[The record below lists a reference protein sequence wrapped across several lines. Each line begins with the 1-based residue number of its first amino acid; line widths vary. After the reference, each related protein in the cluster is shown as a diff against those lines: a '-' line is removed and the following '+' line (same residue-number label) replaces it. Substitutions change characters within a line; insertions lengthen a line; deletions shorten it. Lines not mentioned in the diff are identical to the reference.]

1 MAKFCGACGT
11 RNDDD
16 NAVRCSNCGAFFT
29 TATNSPNNGSGN
41 YEEINFFNDYSG
53 NTDDKGYG
61 YNNAAANPQVNYQYI
76 QGADKNNNSVG
87 KIVKIVIS
95 LLLAAVLFLGCTV
108 IYEYTGYR
116 AVLNYFKRHFDDYD
130 YAKIVNNYSMV
141 VFETANPDNNYAEL
155 DKEAKDKL
163 EGVFSYFDEELGG
176 TNYDMKFKIVD
187 NHIMSD
193 DEYNDFM
200 NDLDYDRKSEI
211 IKDARIVDYKITASL
226 DGKKSSANIEL
237 ILTLE
242 DENKWKI
249 YSFDEK

>member
-29 TATNSPNNGSGN
+29 TVTNSPNNGNS
-41 YEEINFFNDYSG
+41 EEINFFSDYSG
-53 NTDDKGYG
+53 NTNNNGYG
-61 YNNAAANPQVNYQYI
+61 YNNSAANQQVNYQYI
-76 QGADKNNNSVG
+76 QGADKNNNAVG
-87 KIVKIVIS
+87 KIVKIIIS
-95 LLLAAVLFLGCTV
+95 LLLAAVLLLGCTV

-116 AVLNYFKRHFDDYD
+116 AVLNYFERYFDDYD
-130 YAKIVNNYSMV
+130 YRKIVNNYSMV
-141 VFETANPDNNYAEL
+141 VFETSNPENNYAEL
-155 DKEAKDKL
+155 DQEARDKL
-163 EGVFSYFDEELGG
+163 EEVFGYFDEELGG
-176 TNYDMKFKIVD
+176 KNYDMKFKIVD

-226 DGKKSSANIEL
+226 DGKKSSAKVEL

-242 DENKWKI
+242 DGNKWKI